1 MTGNDWMELTVLE
14 RRKYNYL
21 VEVMD
26 VSRQLGEALDRNDQV
41 SVKLLVAMRQEP
53 ILHLKELQ
61 TIIADRRS
69 KIEDDSRLQALLD
82 GAPPQIREEAAY
94 IDQVGIARRLL
105 EQILVLDRRLNTR
118 LAGKDSYYN
127 R

>member
-94 IDQVGIARRLL
+94 IDQV
-105 EQILVLDRRLNTR
+105 
-118 LAGKDSYYN
+118 AGKDSYYN